1 MRFNST
7 GTLWAAGTGEQP
19 PTRWPG
25 ETEEPQSTGFPALR
39 DDAAGPAG
47 TVAGAGRADSRA
59 RTPDGGGTR
68 FQTPRDGPRRG
79 DDTAAPAGAAGAG
92 RADAAARLGSWGLMG
107 AAVPFQTPWD
117 GHRQPRLAQR
127 GRRLG
132 SGRVAGPLMGA
143 AARFQTPLDG
153 PRRGDDAAAPAGT
166 VAGGGPCRAD
176 AATRGRGAFLGM
188 ARTRDGDAAA
198 ARSRGPYWAGR
209 GGSSGTSPSAT
220 TRQPARSAGATR
232 GTALRNDE
240 DVPTGLCLL
249 LPGTPRPLTSI
260 TTLSQSDQSEC
271 RPNPPAPSLAFLP
284 LAGLLLG
291 LTFITGTTI
300 MSNDYL
306 TVSKSNGLTVHS
318 STNKRRWYSSFLGVA
333 SVTAAAVLQHSTKE
347 IIVPPT
353 STKNFR
359 AFLSCST
366 QSLSGK
372 IKTLRR
378 KTSNPTIE
386 NYLATRKE
394 DTVLFFL
401 LNVTNDMLLSRELQ
415 DIFSEEELEA
425 IRSHGMGLPLSAKR
439 WKLEDRLEEV
449 RQKLDFLIVVF
460 IPEKLFPFEG
470 K

>member
-1 MRFNST
+1 
-7 GTLWAAGTGEQP
+7 
-19 PTRWPG
+19 
-25 ETEEPQSTGFPALR
+25 
-39 DDAAGPAG
+39 
-47 TVAGAGRADSRA
+47 
-59 RTPDGGGTR
+59 
-68 FQTPRDGPRRG
+68 
-79 DDTAAPAGAAGAG
+79 
-92 RADAAARLGSWGLMG
+92 
-107 AAVPFQTPWD
+107 
-117 GHRQPRLAQR
+117 
-127 GRRLG
+127 
-132 SGRVAGPLMGA
+132 
-143 AARFQTPLDG
+143 LDG

-166 VAGGGPCRAD
+166 VAGAGRAVQTPRPGV
-176 AATRGRGAFLGM
+176 AVPSSAWRGLVMGRPPRLG
-188 ARTRDGDAAA
+188 
-198 ARSRGPYWAGR
+198 SRGPYRAGR
-209 GGSSGTSPSAT
+209 GARAGRPPPRRLGS
-220 TRQPARSAGATR
+220 QPVEWPYSAGRGARAGRLPPRRRGSQPRLAQWRGREPGSRALLGWRGRTSGCGGLPGRRRAMGVAFQFQTR

-378 KTSNPTIE
+378 KTSNTTIE